1 LGFANRL
8 STFVRQKT
16 YYLID
21 KFENPVENLDYSF
34 EKHKESITSLRR
46 DIAEVI
52 SAKRH
57 LQIQRDKLLDTAQVL
72 DHQALLA
79 IEYDKEILA
88 RDILER
94 KNVNLM
100 QLEKLDKQIAS
111 LDVEKDKLQ
120 QLEKNLTAKVEEIK
134 ARIEIIKAQY
144 SAAESEVRIKESITG
159 VLNEV
164 LDLGVALKKAED
176 KLEKLRAK
184 SQALDQMIESG
195 MLVDYTSNEDKVEK
209 QLQNIELEKSVDDEL
224 ARLKSK
230 LKAKKRKR
238 MLEKKKDDD
247 DELKQEQDL
256 EGYIRG

>member
-1 LGFANRL
+1 V
-8 STFVRQKT
+8 S
-16 YYLID
+16 
-21 KFENPVENLDYSF
+21 
-34 EKHKESITSLRR
+34 
-46 DIAEVI
+46 
-52 SAKRH
+52 
-57 LQIQRDKLLDTAQVL
+57 
-72 DHQALLA
+72 
-79 IEYDKEILA
+79 
-88 RDILER
+88 
-94 KNVNLM
+94 
-100 QLEKLDKQIAS
+100 
-111 LDVEKDKLQ
+111 
-120 QLEKNLTAKVEEIK
+120 
-134 ARIEIIKAQY
+134 
-144 SAAESEVRIKESITG
+144 
-159 VLNEV
+159 
-164 LDLGVALKKAED
+164 DLGVALKKAED